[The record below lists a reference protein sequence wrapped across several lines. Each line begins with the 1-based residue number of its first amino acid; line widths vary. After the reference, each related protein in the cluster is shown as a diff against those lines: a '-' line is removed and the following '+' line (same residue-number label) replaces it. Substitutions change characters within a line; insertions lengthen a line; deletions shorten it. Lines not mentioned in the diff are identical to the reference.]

1 MQFSYWLQFWWM
13 SPIALSICITA
24 NTLGV
29 SGAALFLPFYTL
41 VFPLLGHHLE
51 PVQAVEVGIM
61 TEIFGFMS
69 STTAFWRAGLIDFR
83 IAGFAVLFAAPM
95 AVLGGYASH
104 FVPAQWMLAIIG
116 VGLLGLSGLL
126 FRKGGNTHPHVPVS
140 QALATANTGQEALRA
155 NGLKR
160 HVDRQGR
167 VYRYRVL
174 NDIWRG
180 AAASIGGMFHG
191 LVGFSAGEVSTV
203 EQVFRGMP
211 VRVASGNS
219 HLIIAAASIAA
230 AFTHLGV
237 NAVQGTTVPWNILA
251 ITIPTVLV
259 GGQLAA
265 LVAGRMPQHRLRI
278 VLSGVLLLLGS
289 ISLYRASASSHLP
302 LGGWIAFMLS
312 LGAALLWFLVRWRS
326 GSRSVQASCPELA

>member
-1 MQFSYWLQFWWM
+1 MEISYWLQFWWM

-95 AVLGGYASH
+95 AVLGGYTSH

-126 FRKGGNTHPHVPVS
+126 FRKGGDAHSHVAAS
-140 QALATANTGQEALRA
+140 QALGTANMGPETLHT

-160 HVDRQGR
+160 HVDRKGR

-174 NDIWRG
+174 NDVWRG
-180 AAASIGGMFHG
+180 AAA
-191 LVGFSAGEVSTV
+191 
-203 EQVFRGMP
+203 
-211 VRVASGNS
+211 
-219 HLIIAAASIAA
+219 
-230 AFTHLGV
+230 
-237 NAVQGTTVPWNILA
+237 
-251 ITIPTVLV
+251 
-259 GGQLAA
+259 
-265 LVAGRMPQHRLRI
+265 
-278 VLSGVLLLLGS
+278 
-289 ISLYRASASSHLP
+289 
-302 LGGWIAFMLS
+302 
-312 LGAALLWFLVRWRS
+312 
-326 GSRSVQASCPELA
+326 

>member
-1 MQFSYWLQFWWM
+1 MEIGYWLQFWWM

-126 FRKGGNTHPHVPVS
+126 FRKGGDAHAHVPAS
-140 QALATANTGQEALRA
+140 QALGTANMGPETLHT

-180 AAASIGGMFHG
+180 AAASIGGLFHG

-237 NAVQGTTVPWNILA
+237 SAVQGTKVPWNILA

-265 LVAGRMPQHRLRI
+265 LVAGRLPQHKLRI
-278 VLSGVLLLLGS
+278 VLSGVLLFLGA
-289 ISLYRASASSHLP
+289 ISLYRASASSHMP
-302 LGGWIAFMLS
+302 LGVWTAFAFS
-312 LGAALLWFLVRWRS
+312 LGAALLWFLVRRRRGTPS
-326 GSRSVQASCPELA
+326 TQVSCPELA

>member
-1 MQFSYWLQFWWM
+1 MLSYWLQFWWM

-41 VFPLLGHHLE
+41 IFPLLGHHLE

-83 IAGFAVLFAAPM
+83 IAGYAVLFAAPM

-116 VGLLGLSGLL
+116 LGLVSLSWLL
-126 FRKGGNTHPHVPVS
+126 IRKGSAAHSHGADSVDIQPRMMAGAKVK
-140 QALATANTGQEALRA
+140 E
-155 NGLKR
+155 
-160 HVDRQGR
+160 HVDREGR

-174 NDIWRG
+174 NDLWRG
-180 AAASIGGMFHG
+180 LAASVGGVFHG
-191 LVGFSAGEVSTV
+191 LVGFSAGELSTV

-219 HLIIAAASIAA
+219 HLIIAGASIAA

-237 NAVQGTTVPWNILA
+237 SAVRGSQIPWNILV

-265 LVAGRMPQHRLRI
+265 LVAGRMAQRKLRK
-278 VLSGVLLLLGS
+278 VLSGLLWFLGS
-289 ISLYRASASSHLP
+289 ISLYRAFASSQTHI
-302 LGGWIAFMLS
+302 LGGTAVA
-312 LGAALLWFLVRWRS
+312 LGAAGAIFLLRRLGSEVRGECR
-326 GSRSVQASCPELA
+326 ELA

>member
-1 MQFSYWLQFWWM
+1 MNYWLQFWWM
-13 SPIALSICITA
+13 SPIALSICVTA
-24 NTLGV
+24 NTLSV

-104 FVPAQWMLAIIG
+104 FVSAQSMLAIIG
-116 VGLLGLSGLL
+116 IGLLGLSGLL
-126 FRKGGNTHPHVPVS
+126 FRKGGDIHSVVPAS
-140 QALATANTGQEALRA
+140 QASGTLMTIQEPSHA

-180 AAASIGGMFHG
+180 AAASIGGIFHG

-219 HLIIAAASIAA
+219 HLIIAAA
-230 AFTHLGV
+230 FTHLRV
-237 NAVQGTTVPWNILA
+237 SAVQGTKVPWNILA

-265 LVAGRMPQHRLRI
+265 LVAGRVPQHRLRI
-278 VLSGVLLLLGS
+278 VLSGVLLFLGS

-302 LGGWIAFMLS
+302 LGGWTALALS
-312 LGAALLWFLVRWRS
+312 LGTALLWFLVRRRS
-326 GSRSVQASCPELA
+326 GSAGAQESCPELA

>member
-1 MQFSYWLQFWWM
+1 MNYWLQFWWM
-13 SPIALSICITA
+13 SPIALSICVTA

-126 FRKGGNTHPHVPVS
+126 FRKGGDAHSHVPAS
-140 QALATANTGQEALRA
+140 QALGMASTGQETLHP

-180 AAASIGGMFHG
+180 AAASIGGIFHG

-203 EQVFRGMP
+203 EQVLRGMP

-237 NAVQGTTVPWNILA
+237 SAVQGTKVPWNILA

-265 LVAGRMPQHRLRI
+265 LVAGRVPQHRLRI
-278 VLSGVLLLLGS
+278 VLSGVLLFLGS
-289 ISLYRASASSHLP
+289 ISLYRASAASHLRF
-302 LGGWIAFMLS
+302 GGWTPFALS
-312 LGAALLWFLVRWRS
+312 LGAALLWFLVRRRRA
-326 GSRSVQASCPELA
+326 SRSVQAICPELA

>member
-1 MQFSYWLQFWWM
+1 MHFTYWLEFWWM
-13 SPIALSICITA
+13 SPIALAICVTA

-41 VFPLLGHHLE
+41 IFPLLGHHLE

-69 STTAFWRAGLIDFR
+69 STIAFWRAGLIDFR
-83 IAGFAVLFAAPM
+83 IAGFAVLFSAPM

-116 VGLLGLSGLL
+116 VGLVGLSGLML
-126 FRKGGNTHPHVPVS
+126 RKRARAHSHVPAAQVS
-140 QALATANTGQEALRA
+140 GAEQGASHAS
-155 NGLKR
+155 GLKR

-167 VYRYRVL
+167 VYHYRVL
-174 NDIWRG
+174 NDLWRG
-180 AAASIGGMFHG
+180 ATASIGGLFHG

-219 HLIIAAASIAA
+219 HLIIAAASLAA

-237 NAVQGTTVPWNILA
+237 SAVQGSIVPWNILV
-251 ITIPTVLV
+251 ITIPTVLI

-265 LVAGRMPQHRLRI
+265 LVAGRVPQHELRV
-278 VLSGVLLLLGS
+278 VLAGVLLFLGA
-289 ISLYRASASSHLP
+289 ISLYRAASSHAHSKVWTAFALF
-302 LGGWIAFMLS
+302 GGTCV
-312 LGAALLWFLVRWRS
+312 LLLVRRLTA
-326 GSRSVQASCPELA
+326 GRGRVASATA

>member
-1 MQFSYWLQFWWM
+1 MQLGYWLQFWWM
-13 SPIALSICITA
+13 SPIALSICVTA

-41 VFPLLGHHLE
+41 IFPLLGHHLE

-83 IAGFAVLFAAPM
+83 IAGYAVLFAAPM
-95 AVLGGYASH
+95 AVVGGYASH
-104 FVPAQWMLAIIG
+104 FLPAQWMLALIG
-116 VGLLGLSGLL
+116 VGLLGLSALL
-126 FRKGGNTHPHVPVS
+126 LSKEAHVHAPMTTTAQDRPV
-140 QALATANTGQEALRA
+140 AGD
-155 NGLKR
+155 LKS

-174 NDIWRG
+174 NDAWRG
-180 AAASIGGMFHG
+180 AMASLGGIFHG
-191 LVGFSAGEVSTV
+191 LVGFSAGELSTV
-203 EQVFRGMP
+203 EQVFRGTP

-219 HLIIAAASIAA
+219 HLIIAAASLAA

-237 NAVQGTTVPWNILA
+237 SAVEGTKVPWNILV

-265 LVAGRMPQHRLRI
+265 LIAGRLRQQQLRVI
-278 VLSGVLLLLGS
+278 LSGLLLFLGG
-289 ISLYRASASSHLP
+289 ISLYRSASAVSNSLRVT
-302 LGGWIAFMLS
+302 LMSVAA
-312 LGAALLWFLVRWRS
+312 LGAINWIIAL
-326 GSRSVQASCPELA
+326 GKEQASSPHLNP

>member
-1 MQFSYWLQFWWM
+1 MEIGYWLQFWWM
-13 SPIALSICITA
+13 SPIALAICVTA

-41 VFPLLGHHLE
+41 IFPLLGRHLE

-83 IAGFAVLFAAPM
+83 IAGYAVLFAAPM

-104 FVPAQWMLAIIG
+104 FLPAQWMLAIIG
-116 VGLLGLSGLL
+116 IGLLGLSGLL
-126 FRKGGNTHPHVPVS
+126 FSKGEDSHAHVPVLPQDGS
-140 QALATANTGQEALRA
+140 LGGE
-155 NGLKR
+155 LKR
-160 HVDRQGR
+160 HVDSHGR
-167 VYRYRVL
+167 VYSYRVL
-174 NDIWRG
+174 NDMWRG
-180 AAASIGGMFHG
+180 AAASIGGIFHG
-191 LVGFSAGEVSTV
+191 LVGFSAGELSTV

-219 HLIIAAASIAA
+219 HLIIASASIAA

-237 NAVQGTTVPWNILA
+237 SAVQGTKVPWNILS
-251 ITIPTVLV
+251 ITIPTVMV

-265 LVAGRMPQHRLRI
+265 LVAGRLPQQRLRVI
-278 VLSGVLLLLGS
+278 LSGVLLFLGA
-289 ISLYRASASSHLP
+289 ISLYRASASSHVP
-302 LGGWIAFMLS
+302 FGGW
-312 LGAALLWFLVRWRS
+312 AASVLALVALVSFLLRRRS
-326 GSRSVQASCPELA
+326 ASNCCQPA

>member
-1 MQFSYWLQFWWM
+1 MNYWLQFWWM
-13 SPIALSICITA
+13 SPIALSICVTA

-126 FRKGGNTHPHVPVS
+126 FHKGGDVHHVPTSHDLGV
-140 QALATANTGQEALRA
+140 ANTGQETLHP

-167 VYRYRVL
+167 VYSYRVL

-180 AAASIGGMFHG
+180 ASASIGGIFHG

-203 EQVFRGMP
+203 EQVLRGMP

-237 NAVQGTTVPWNILA
+237 SAVQGTKVPWNILA

-265 LVAGRMPQHRLRI
+265 LVAGRVPQHRLRI
-278 VLSGVLLLLGS
+278 VLSAVLLFLGS
-289 ISLYRASASSHLP
+289 ISLYRASASSHLA
-302 LGGWIAFMLS
+302 LGGWTAFALS
-312 LGAALLWFLVRWRS
+312 LGAALLWLLIRRRS
-326 GSRSVQASCPELA
+326 KSASAQEGCPELA

>member
-1 MQFSYWLQFWWM
+1 MLSYWLQFWWM
-13 SPIALSICITA
+13 SPIALSICVTA

-41 VFPLLGHHLE
+41 IFPLLGHHLE
-51 PVQAVEVGIM
+51 PVQAVEVGIL

-69 STTAFWRAGLIDFR
+69 STTAFWRARLIDFR
-83 IAGFAVLFAAPM
+83 IAGYAVMFAAPM

-104 FVPAQWMLAIIG
+104 FLPAQLMLAIIG
-116 VGLLGLSGLL
+116 LGLLALSWLL
-126 FRKGGNTHPHVPVS
+126 LRKGPAVHSPGEDSRAAQLKV
-140 QALATANTGQEALRA
+140 LTGSGVKE
-155 NGLKR
+155 
-160 HVDRQGR
+160 HVDREGR

-174 NDIWRG
+174 NDLWRG
-180 AAASIGGMFHG
+180 LAASIGGVFHG
-191 LVGFSAGEVSTV
+191 LVGFSAGELSTV

-219 HLIIAAASIAA
+219 HLIIASASIAA

-237 NAVQGTTVPWNILA
+237 SAVRGSQVPWNILA

-265 LVAGRMPQHRLRI
+265 LVAGRMPQQKLRV
-278 VLSGVLLLLGS
+278 VLSGLLLFLGA
-289 ISLYRASASSHLP
+289 ISLYRVFAASHAPLVGGATAVLA
-302 LGGWIAFMLS
+302 LGGA
-312 LGAALLWFLVRWRS
+312 FLVLRRS
-326 GSRSVQASCPELA
+326 GSSASEECQELG

>member
-1 MQFSYWLQFWWM
+1 MQLGYWMQFWWM
-13 SPIALSICITA
+13 SPVALSICVTA

-41 VFPLLGHHLE
+41 VFPLLGHHLQ

-116 VGLLGLSGLL
+116 VGLMGLSGLM
-126 FRKGGNTHPHVPVS
+126 FRKGGHARSDVPAA
-140 QALATANTGQEALRA
+140 QALGKANAVRQDPAEA
-155 NGLKR
+155 NGLKQ

-167 VYRYRVL
+167 IYRYRVL
-174 NDIWRG
+174 NDLWRG
-180 AAASIGGMFHG
+180 AAASIGGIFHG
-191 LVGFSAGEVSTV
+191 LVGFSAGELSTV

-211 VRVASGNS
+211 VRMASGNS

-237 NAVQGTTVPWNILA
+237 SAVQGTKVPWNILA

-265 LVAGRMPQHRLRI
+265 LVAGRLPQHRLRI
-278 VLSGVLLLLGS
+278 ILSCVLLFLGA
-289 ISLYRASASSHLP
+289 ISLYRASASSHVHLRGWTPFVLSVGVP
-302 LGGWIAFMLS
+302 LV
-312 LGAALLWFLVRWRS
+312 WFLLRRRARS
-326 GSRSVQASCPELA
+326 SAQTTCRAMA

>member
-1 MQFSYWLQFWWM
+1 MPVNYWLQFWWM
-13 SPIALSICITA
+13 SPIALSICVTA

-83 IAGFAVLFAAPM
+83 IAGYAVLFAAPM

-104 FVPAQWMLAIIG
+104 YLPAQWMLAIIG
-116 VGLLGLSGLL
+116 LGLLSLSGLL
-126 FRKGGNTHPHVPVS
+126 LRKVAHAHS
-140 QALATANTGQEALRA
+140 AHSTAELPAESHAHGAARIA
-155 NGLKR
+155 GLK
-160 HVDRQGR
+160 HHIDREGR

-174 NDIWRG
+174 NDMWRG
-180 AAASIGGMFHG
+180 FAASVGGLFHG
-191 LVGFSAGEVSTV
+191 LVGFSAGELSTV
-203 EQVFRGMP
+203 EQVFRGIP
-211 VRVASGNS
+211 VRVASGNA

-237 NAVQGTTVPWNILA
+237 SAVQGTTVPWNILA

-259 GGQLAA
+259 GGQVAA
-265 LVAGRMPQHRLRI
+265 LVAGRLPQRILRTVLSI
-278 VLSGVLLLLGS
+278 VLLFLGA
-289 ISLYRASASSHLP
+289 ISLYRASVSSQRHPGVWAASFLAMAAVGWFAMRRRASSEQPAL
-302 LGGWIAFMLS
+302 
-312 LGAALLWFLVRWRS
+312 AAR
-326 GSRSVQASCPELA
+326 

>member
-1 MQFSYWLQFWWM
+1 MDV
-13 SPIALSICITA
+13 PDCASICVTA

-41 VFPLLGHHLE
+41 IFPLLGHHLE
-51 PVQAVEVGIM
+51 QVQAVEVGIM

-83 IAGFAVLFAAPM
+83 IAGYAVLFAAPM

-104 FVPAQWMLAIIG
+104 FLPAQWMLAIIG
-116 VGLLGLSGLL
+116 IGLLGLSGLL
-126 FRKGGNTHPHVPVS
+126 ISKGEDAHAHVP
-140 QALATANTGQEALRA
+140 ATQSLRTA
-155 NGLKR
+155 AIPQDHSPEDGLKR
-160 HVDRQGR
+160 HVDSHGR

-174 NDIWRG
+174 NDMWRG
-180 AAASIGGMFHG
+180 VAASVGGVFHG
-191 LVGFSAGEVSTV
+191 LVGFSAGELSAV

-219 HLIIAAASIAA
+219 HLIIASASIAA

-237 NAVQGTTVPWNILA
+237 SAVHGTKVPWNILA

-265 LVAGRMPQHRLRI
+265 LVAGRLPQHKLRVI
-278 VLSGVLLLLGS
+278 LSGVLLFLGA
-289 ISLYRASASSHLP
+289 ISLYRASASSHVP
-302 LGGWIAFMLS
+302 LRDWAAS
-312 LGAALLWFLVRWRS
+312 LLAVAALVLFVVRRRS
-326 GSRSVQASCPELA
+326 ATNCCAPAYEAAR

>member
-1 MQFSYWLQFWWM
+1 
-13 SPIALSICITA
+13 
-24 NTLGV
+24 
-29 SGAALFLPFYTL
+29 
-41 VFPLLGHHLE
+41 LE

-69 STTAFWRAGLIDFR
+69 STSAFWRAGLIDFR
-83 IAGFAVLFAAPM
+83 IAGYAVLFAAPM

-104 FVPAQWMLAIIG
+104 FLPAQWMLAIIG

-126 FRKGGNTHPHVPVS
+126 FNKSSGAAATPLKSSLGG
-140 QALATANTGQEALRA
+140 E
-155 NGLKR
+155 LKR

-167 VYRYRVL
+167 IYRYRVL

-180 AAASIGGMFHG
+180 AVASIGGIFHG
-191 LVGFSAGEVSTV
+191 LVGFSAGELSTV

-211 VRVASGNS
+211 IRVASGNS

-230 AFTHLGV
+230 AFTHLGLS
-237 NAVQGTTVPWNILA
+237 AVQGTKVPWNILA

-265 LVAGRMPQHRLRI
+265 LVAGRIPQHKLRI
-278 VLSGVLLLLGS
+278 VLSGVLLFLGA
-289 ISLYRASASSHLP
+289 ISLYRASASSHMP
-302 LGGWIAFMLS
+302 LGVWTAFALS
-312 LGAALLWFLVRWRS
+312 LGATLLWFLVRRRS
-326 GSRSVQASCPELA
+326 GTPTTQVSCPELA

>member
-1 MQFSYWLQFWWM
+1 MHMSYWLEFWWM
-13 SPIALSICITA
+13 SPIALAICVTA

-41 VFPLLGHHLE
+41 IFPLLGHHLE

-83 IAGFAVLFAAPM
+83 IAGFAVMFAAPM

-104 FVPAQWMLAIIG
+104 FVPAHWMLAIIG
-116 VGLLGLSGLL
+116 MGLLGLSGLL
-126 FRKGGNTHPHVPVS
+126 FRKGGQSHAPGS
-140 QALATANTGQEALRA
+140 QLFGMVMTEQEASRTS
-155 NGLKR
+155 GFKR
-160 HVDRQGR
+160 HVDSEGR
-167 VYRYRVL
+167 IYRYRVL
-174 NDIWRG
+174 NDLWRG
-180 AAASIGGMFHG
+180 AAASIGGLFHG

-203 EQVFRGMP
+203 EQVYRGMP

-219 HLIIAAASIAA
+219 HLIIASASIAA

-237 NAVQGTTVPWNILA
+237 SAVQGSIVPWNILA

-265 LVAGRMPQHRLRI
+265 LVAGRVPQHRLRI
-278 VLSGVLLLLGS
+278 VLSGVLLFLGS
-289 ISLYRASASSHLP
+289 ISLYRASASSHTP
-302 LGGWIAFMLS
+302 LGGRTAF
-312 LGAALLWFLVRWRS
+312 ALLIGTVLWFLLRRRGGESSDQV
-326 GSRSVQASCPELA
+326 SCPEPA

>member
-1 MQFSYWLQFWWM
+1 MPGYWLQFWWM
-13 SPIALSICITA
+13 SPIALSICVTA

-41 VFPLLGHHLE
+41 IFPLLGHHLE

-83 IAGFAVLFAAPM
+83 IAGYAVLFAAPM
-95 AVLGGYASH
+95 AVVGGYASH
-104 FVPAQWMLAIIG
+104 FLPAQSMLMIIG
-116 VGLLGLSGLL
+116 IGLLALSWLL
-126 FRKGGNTHPHVPVS
+126 FRKGSAAHSHAEDTS
-140 QALATANTGQEALRA
+140 ATQPEVLPQ
-155 NGLKR
+155 NGVKE
-160 HVDRQGR
+160 HIDREGR
-167 VYRYRVL
+167 VYRYRLL
-174 NDIWRG
+174 NDLWRG
-180 AAASIGGMFHG
+180 LAASIGGVFHG
-191 LVGFSAGEVSTV
+191 IVGFSAGELSTV

-219 HLIIAAASIAA
+219 HLIIASASIAA

-237 NAVQGTTVPWNILA
+237 SAVRGSHVPWNILV

-265 LVAGRMPQHRLRI
+265 RVAGRMPQRQLRV
-278 VLSGVLLLLGS
+278 VLSGLLWFLGA
-289 ISLYRASASSHLP
+289 ISLYRAFAASHAPLAGGTAAVLA
-302 LGGWIAFMLS
+302 LGGA
-312 LGAALLWFLVRWRS
+312 FLVLRRS
-326 GSRSVQASCPELA
+326 GSSASEERQELG